1 MTDQDPQPG
10 AAAPGWEEAN
20 AETAAAGWEANADWT
35 DERLRPVTDW
45 LIERSGV
52 QAGDIVLDLA
62 AGPGGVGHR
71 AAELVGPQGRV
82 LSTDLAPAMVE
93 AAKRIGLR
101 RGLSNVEYRVMD
113 AQAMDLDDDAVDV
126 ILCRSG
132 FMLMP
137 HPAEALREARRVLR
151 KGGNLAFSVF
161 AAPEHNPFVGVPPS
175 VFIEL
180 GHLPPPPPSA
190 PGVFAMSDS
199 SRIRELLVEAGF
211 QVHAI
216 EALDLEGPFTNEEVI
231 VDRISEVNA
240 QVGPVY
246 RSLDDD
252 EQAAAR
258 RALIDRFRTF
268 RRADGTVVLPTQMWG
283 VHAH

>member
-10 AAAPGWEEAN
+10 TAAPGWEEAN
-20 AETAAAGWEANADWT
+20 AETAAGWEANADWT
-35 DERLRPVTDW
+35 DDRLRPVTDW

-71 AAELVGPQGRV
+71 AAELVGSEGRV

-93 AAKRIGLR
+93 AAQRIGAQ

-113 AQAMDLDDDAVDV
+113 AQAIDLDDDAVDV
-126 ILCRSG
+126 IVCRSS

-137 HPAEALREARRVLR
+137 NPADALRESKRVLR
-151 KGGNLAFSVF
+151 PGGNLAFSVF
-161 AAPEHNPFVGVPPS
+161 AAPERNPFVGVPPS

-180 GHLPPPPPSA
+180 GHLPPPPPGA
-190 PGVFAMSDS
+190 PGVFAMRDP
-199 SRIRELLVEAGF
+199 SRIRELLVAAGF

-216 EALDLEGPFTNEEVI
+216 EAIDLEGAFPNEDVI
-231 VDRISEVNA
+231 LDSIFEVNPR
-240 QVGPVY
+240 VGPVY

-252 EQAAAR
+252 EQAQAR
-258 RALIDRFRTF
+258 QALIDRFRTF

-283 VHAH
+283 VHAR

>member
-1 MTDQDPQPG
+1 MTAQDPQSG
-10 AAAPGWEEAN
+10 TAAPGWEDAN
-20 AETAAAGWEANADWT
+20 AETAAGWEANADWT
-35 DERLRPVTDW
+35 DDRLRPVTDW

-71 AAELVGPQGRV
+71 AAELVGSEGRV
-82 LSTDLAPAMVE
+82 LSSDLAPAMVQ
-93 AAKRIGLR
+93 AAQRVGAL

-113 AQAMDLDDDAVDV
+113 AQAIDLDDGAVDV
-126 ILCRSG
+126 IVCRSS

-137 HPAEALREARRVLR
+137 NPADALRESKRVLR
-151 KGGNLAFSVF
+151 PGGNLAFSVF
-161 AAPEHNPFVGVPPS
+161 AAPERNPFVGVPPS

-180 GHLPPPPPSA
+180 GHLPPPPPGA
-190 PGVFAMSDS
+190 PHVFAMSDP
-199 SRIRELLVEAGF
+199 SRIRELLVAAGF

-216 EALDLEGPFTNEEVI
+216 EAIGLEGAFPNEDVI
-231 VDRISEVNA
+231 LDSIFEMNPR
-240 QVGPVY
+240 VGPVY

-283 VHAH
+283 VHAR